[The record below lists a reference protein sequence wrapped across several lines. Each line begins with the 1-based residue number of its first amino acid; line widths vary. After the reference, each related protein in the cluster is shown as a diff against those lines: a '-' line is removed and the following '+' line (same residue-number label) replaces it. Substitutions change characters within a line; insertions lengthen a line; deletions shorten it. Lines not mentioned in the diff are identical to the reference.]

1 MKLERRHSLSVKLLR
16 LVLLWALL
24 VGAVLSLG
32 QISFDLRKER
42 QLIDSTAE
50 QILAM
55 SEDPA
60 TQAVYSLDR
69 EMALQ
74 VIGGLF
80 EHPAVRFA
88 SIGHPDETQLAS
100 RERPLAATPLRSVTD
115 WLFGVEQHYSVGLF
129 GREPY
134 NEYYGDLRI
143 VQDTVP

>member
-24 VGAVLSLG
+24 VGVVLSLG

-69 EMALQ
+69 EMAM
-74 VIGGLF
+74 
-80 EHPAVRFA
+80 
-88 SIGHPDETQLAS
+88 
-100 RERPLAATPLRSVTD
+100 
-115 WLFGVEQHYSVGLF
+115 
-129 GREPY
+129 
-134 NEYYGDLRI
+134 
-143 VQDTVP
+143 

>member
-24 VGAVLSLG
+24 VGVVLSLG

-100 RERPLAATPLRSVTD
+100 AARTLSAEEFADYRDSLNAVTIVTQTPAGSD
-115 WLFGVEQHYSVGLF
+115 
-129 GREPY
+129 
-134 NEYYGDLRI
+134 D
-143 VQDTVP
+143 